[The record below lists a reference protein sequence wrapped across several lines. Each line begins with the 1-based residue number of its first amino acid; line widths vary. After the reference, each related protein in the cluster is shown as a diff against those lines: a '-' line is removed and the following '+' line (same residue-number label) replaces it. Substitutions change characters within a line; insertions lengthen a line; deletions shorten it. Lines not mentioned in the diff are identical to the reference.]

1 MYPLWSRMADK
12 KIRID
17 NYLLEKIQRF
27 RKKKKENLIKYSS
40 DKQFMQIAVLS
51 LLEKEGEK

>member
-1 MYPLWSRMADK
+1 MADK

-17 NYLLEKIQRF
+17 SYLLERIKEF
-27 RKKKKENLIKYSS
+27 RKKKEENIIKYPS

-51 LLEKEGEK
+51 LLEKEGQK

>member
-1 MYPLWSRMADK
+1 MADK